1 MSTLK
6 RKEREKLQR
15 RNSILSAARDLFY
28 RKGYQTTTMEE
39 IAEKAELSKG
49 TLYLY
54 FRSKDELYI
63 SIIEEGFYELEEKLT
78 QATKRKRNVE
88 QKIRAIYYTFI
99 QHCLDNPEYFRI
111 TQYFLSGYAREN
123 ISPQLQ
129 QRINH
134 LSIKLLDYASQ
145 AIREGID
152 SGLFKKELNPFNLSV
167 IGWRLAT
174 GLLDLALVDGL
185 GEEVETEQALFEEAI
200 SLMIEG
206 AKRRS

>member
-1 MSTLK
+1 M
-6 RKEREKLQR
+6 QR
-15 RNSILSAARDLFY
+15 RNSILNAARELFY

-54 FRSKDELYI
+54 FQSKDELYI
-63 SIIEEGFYELEEKLT
+63 STIEEGFYELEEKLLR
-78 QATKRKRNVE
+78 ATKGKRNVE
-88 QKIRAIYYTFI
+88 QKIRAIYYAFI
-99 QHCLDNPEYFRI
+99 KHCLENPEYFRI
-111 TQYFLSGYAREN
+111 TQYFLSGYAHDN

-129 QRINH
+129 KRIND
-134 LSIKLLDYASQ
+134 LSIKLLTYGSK
-145 AIREGID
+145 AIQEGVD
-152 SGLFKKELNPFNLSV
+152 SGLFKKDIDPFDLSV

-185 GEEVETEQALFEEAI
+185 GEGMETGQRLFEEAI
-200 SLMIEG
+200 TLMIEG